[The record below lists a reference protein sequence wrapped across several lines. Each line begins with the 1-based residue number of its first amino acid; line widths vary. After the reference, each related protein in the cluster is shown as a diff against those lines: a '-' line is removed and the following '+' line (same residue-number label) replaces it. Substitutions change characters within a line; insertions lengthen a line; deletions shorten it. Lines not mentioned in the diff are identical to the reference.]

1 LKWRARSFLSY
12 PVPCSGWNCGSTEA
26 FAALVQENFEMY
38 RKLVADLKIRVN

>member
-1 LKWRARSFLSY
+1 VLRERLAKAALET
-12 PVPCSGWNCGSTEA
+12 VGGSTEA